1 MAHRDWYEWHAF
13 YGDPDS
19 GLSRRLSWVQDQIRA
34 ALNGAPPGPIR
45 AISLCAGQGL
55 DLIGVLAEHPRRADV
70 TARLVELDPR
80 NTEVAAR
87 LVAEAGL
94 TQVEIVTGDASLTS
108 QYADLAPANL
118 VLACGLFGNMTDAH
132 VKQMIGYCAQL
143 CAEGGT
149 VIWTRARWEPD
160 LVPGICAWFE
170 QRDFERVSLTSQYA
184 ELAPA
189 DLVLACG
196 LFGNMTDAHVE
207 ATIGYC
213 AQLCAENGTVVWT
226 RARWAPDLVP
236 QICAWFEERGFE
248 RAWLSAPNYTQC
260 TGAHRRIAPPVPLD
274 PAAVMFTF
282 TNHNPRTG
290 PSRS

>member
-1 MAHRDWYEWHAF
+1 MLDRMAERDWYDWHA
-13 YGDPDS
+13 YYDDPGS

-34 ALNGAPPGPIR
+34 ALDGAPPGPIR

-94 TQVEIVTGDASLTS
+94 AQVQIVTGDASLTS
-108 QYADLAPANL
+108 QYADL
-118 VLACGLFGNMTDAH
+118 G
-132 VKQMIGYCAQL
+132 
-143 CAEGGT
+143 
-149 VIWTRARWEPD
+149 
-160 LVPGICAWFE
+160 
-170 QRDFERVSLTSQYA
+170 
-184 ELAPA
+184 PA

-196 LFGNMTDAHVE
+196 LFGNMTDADVE

-213 AQLCAENGTVVWT
+213 AQLCAENGTVIWT

-248 RAWLSAPNYTQC
+248 RIWSWGPPARAAWNAGNERPTWLNTPSSTTRRPCRAASAT
-260 TGAHRRIAPPVPLD
+260 RRSKSSWS
-274 PAAVMFTF
+274 
-282 TNHNPRTG
+282 
-290 PSRS
+290 PSRGSISKWSTVS

>member
-1 MAHRDWYEWHAF
+1 MAQRDWYDWHAF
-13 YGDPDS
+13 YDDPDS

-34 ALNGAPPGPIR
+34 ALDAAPPGPIR

-55 DLIGVLAEHPRRADV
+55 DLIGVLADHPRAADV

-80 NTEVAAR
+80 NTEAAAR

-108 QYADLAPANL
+108 QYAD
-118 VLACGLFGNMTDAH
+118 
-132 VKQMIGYCAQL
+132 
-143 CAEGGT
+143 
-149 VIWTRARWEPD
+149 
-160 LVPGICAWFE
+160 
-170 QRDFERVSLTSQYA
+170 
-184 ELAPA
+184 LAPA

-213 AQLCAENGTVVWT
+213 AQLCAENGTVIWT

-236 QICAWFEERGFE
+236 QICAWFEQRGFE
-248 RAWLSAPNYTQC
+248 QAWLSAPTYTQC
-260 TGAHRRIAPPVPLD
+260 TGAHRRVAPPVHLD
-274 PAAVMFTF
+274 AAAVMFTF